1 MKVPS
6 ARPIV
11 KRARMPPVSG
21 MGVGGVAGVLVE
33 DVDIF
38 QFSGAWTALKTRIA
52 RKLFLVAAFS
62 AQTVKAAL

>member
-1 MKVPS
+1 
-6 ARPIV
+6 
-11 KRARMPPVSG
+11 MPPVSG